1 MFSLIPLPYK
11 IAAVAAFLAVYG
23 GICWFKGDSYGT
35 QKLTEYQ
42 AAQMKEAVRI
52 VTKQGEVTTQV
63 VTKYVQVAAKTQATA
78 QTIEKEVVKYE
89 TLKLDRT
96 LLSVAAV
103 RLHDSAAANAVPPAA
118 SPTDDSPSGVTAAAI
133 VATCTANYATYFKVA
148 DELTGLQDW
157 VRQQAAVKGVSPLTP
172 SSD

>member
-11 IAAVAAFLAVYG
+11 IIAVAAFLAVYG

-63 VTKYVQVAAKTQATA
+63 VTKYVQVAAKTQATT
-78 QTIEKEVVKYE
+78 QTIEKEVVKYAE
-89 TLKLDRT
+89 TNKTFTLDPEWR
-96 LLSVAAV
+96 S
-103 RLHDSAAANAVPPAA
+103 LHDRAATNSVSSASAKPDDAARSPPSAAE
-118 SPTDDSPSGVTAAAI
+118 AI
-133 VATCTANYATYFKVA
+133 ATVTANYAACYRNYDKLV
-148 DELTGLQDW
+148 GLQDW
-157 VRQQAAVKGVSPLTP
+157 VRQQAAVK
-172 SSD
+172 